1 MSLRSLLTDLKDS
14 AKKTFSGVDTAGS
27 LSNKFWQSKA
37 ADNLS
42 SWQKLFDEDKGK
54 EFVSSFK
61 RTPTNNRQRLGNSL
75 IDIAGNMTAM
85 GTEGGY
91 QLKKGFQTK
100 DKNLIGKGLIKSG
113 TALLTARGV
122 GMPLQAA
129 TYSALPGAISGV
141 GNYIKTKDTK
151 QALNAGI
158 GGAIDFLPKAVPM
171 TAIGSIT
178 NPLINKIGVGKNFA
192 QRNAL
197 KAVPNVIEGIAMDK
211 ATGMET
217 TPQSML
223 IDAVAPA
230 FFDLAGMTFKSAN
243 DARIKAKY
251 KIDETLG
258 TGARKNGKY
267 ASLDELLG
275 KKKGKGKSQLM
286 GVMAGV
292 QPYQD
297 KDGKWRVRFNKERA
311 LLGLG
316 LAYGGTKIL
325 KGAGDTAKGSD
336 LDDILKA
343 QNLKNN
349 ADDLISEAR
358 KYKSAEEF
366 VKAQGEPLYH
376 GTTYDWKGDF
386 KDKTT
391 YLTPKKEFAESIAD
405 EQVDNIINKLET
417 ETAPNGKSYYP
428 TIKTLFKKANT
439 KLFDA
444 NNPSDIKWLE
454 NNLPDTVK
462 TTSYYGG
469 TFDTP
474 KADVIKNIKGK
485 GEHTWVE
492 FEGDVGDIIKKGG
505 YDGLIATEKGYPS
518 VAIFNPNKSLIS
530 KQKFIEIYNQA
541 NKVGGV
547 GVKDFRTGS
556 VELNKPVLDIQKP
569 LQGQTK
575 GASLSSSLTQQKGI
589 QIPQQQI
596 SPLQGSKQSFED
608 IITQN
613 KNMIGSTVE
622 KPKQSAGDTLKNLY
636 TQWVDRYAP
645 ISRASDTA
653 KAQLK
658 TQGAELRPEYDP
670 TVLVRR
676 LTGAGG
682 IADSRYQNELKPII
696 SEMDNLKIDK
706 GDMDLYLANKRIAGF
721 GTANRQVYGADTKKA
736 GEIVNAIETKYGGNI
751 QGIAEKLYKYQDDG
765 FNEMVNAGFISPET
779 AKIIKGQNP
788 DYAPLQRVM
797 DNVDNYLGLPTR
809 KTMQGTQPISKL
821 KGSTKQIDSPLENII
836 GNTFKQ
842 RAAIEKNRVA
852 SSIVGL
858 QKIAP
863 QLGFSKVAKSGD
875 DTITV
880 WNGGKK
886 EFWKV
891 GNDIAETA
899 KGLNEENINT
909 ILKIFKAPASLLRQG
924 ATGRN
929 PEFLIPNV
937 IRDQLDAGVTS
948 KYGYIPLIDYFSGL
962 KSMLTNDDI
971 YKKWENSGAKIDL
984 GEMSG
989 RKSIKESFDS
999 KVGKKNL
1006 FTWIGDVLDIM
1017 GKYSEQPTR
1026 VGLFKKAYN
1035 KTGNE
1040 MLAMMESRDATVD
1053 FARMGSKMKTA
1064 NSIIPFLNVGVQGFD
1079 KLIRAVKDNPAK
1091 VALNGTIYGV
1101 LPAVATTI
1109 YNIINH
1115 GEEYSEIPQY
1125 EKDANFVIVK
1135 GRNENGTVDYITI
1148 PKGNIIPTI
1157 ANPIE
1162 NFLSY
1167 FSGTSPLEFK
1177 EYAMQLFTSTLP
1189 IIGDGSSLGEVA
1201 LKTVGSNLPQLV
1213 KPITEN
1219 LVNKS
1224 FYKYD
1229 PKKAEAKEIVPY
1241 YLKDEEPYKQDYEFT
1256 PQMYKKIGAVLN
1268 VSPLQVKNLMEG
1280 YLAGYAKIPAQIVE
1294 MMYKTSNK
1302 DAVSPNEKTI
1312 LRRFIKQ
1319 TYPSSSKAKPE
1330 EEKKKTPFMQR
1341 VVDDVDASTS
1351 TSTGSQLT
1359 EVRKAVRESGKE
1371 MKTSDLIV
1379 FPYDDSTKT
1388 VKKTIS
1394 MPKLTSNNELNKK
1407 IISDYKSDL
1416 TDYEKYIM
1424 YQYESGAINED
1435 KAGTELE
1442 RIANI
1447 KKALTNATKTS
1458 KAKKVDLAKISQKI
1472 LKPVKVSSKSPKFDS
1487 FKILSDYR
1495 STKMPEIKAPDLKV
1509 IDFKTAKLKKGTK

>member
-14 AKKTFSGVDTAGS
+14 AKKTFSGVDTDGS
-27 LSNKFWQSKA
+27 LSNKFWQSKTA
-37 ADNLS
+37 NNLAKYQQS
-42 SWQKLFDEDKGK
+42 KIGQSHIKAGKATSKVLFKNPY
-54 EFVSSFK
+54 EFGQQTAKDISDLVGMNKPNYQMRNAPNTGWKNLKTQVVDRVLPTASF
-61 RTPTNNRQRLGNSL
+61 
-75 IDIAGNMTAM
+75 IAGTGNPAGVASMTAL
-85 GTEGGY
+85 GGGINY
-91 QLKKGFQTK
+91 ASNRVFGKQDSKTALSNTIPQTIEMLPKSFQMAGISRFTNPVIEKAGLAGKGFVARNAIK
-100 DKNLIGKGLIKSG
+100 APLNVGEGLI
-113 TALLTARGV
+113 
-122 GMPLQAA
+122 
-129 TYSALPGAISGV
+129 
-141 GNYIKTKDTK
+141 
-151 QALNAGI
+151 
-158 GGAIDFLPKAVPM
+158 
-171 TAIGSIT
+171 
-178 NPLINKIGVGKNFA
+178 
-192 QRNAL
+192 
-197 KAVPNVIEGIAMDK
+197 MDK

-217 TPQSML
+217 TKESVL
-223 IDAVAPA
+223 IDALSPA
-230 FFDLAGMTFKSAN
+230 LFDLGGMTFKSAN

-267 ASLDELLG
+267 ASLDQLLG
-275 KKKGKGKSQLM
+275 KGKKGGKAQM
-286 GVMAGV
+286 AGVMWGV

-297 KDGKWRVRFNKERA
+297 EDGKWKVRFNKERA

-325 KGAGDTAKGSD
+325 KGAGDTTKGSD

-343 QNLKNN
+343 QDLK
-349 ADDLISEAR
+349 
-358 KYKSAEEF
+358 
-366 VKAQGEPLYH
+366 
-376 GTTYDWKGDF
+376 T
-386 KDKTT
+386 
-391 YLTPKKEFAESIAD
+391 
-405 EQVDNIINKLET
+405 
-417 ETAPNGKSYYP
+417 
-428 TIKTLFKKANT
+428 
-439 KLFDA
+439 A
-444 NNPSDIKWLE
+444 NNPKSFLSKYSDDAQKLIEDEVSRLKQQV
-454 NNLPDTVK
+454 NG
-462 TTSYYGG
+462 TT
-469 TFDTP
+469 
-474 KADVIKNIKGK
+474 VIKDSMDLDDAYRISQNAQ
-485 GEHTWVE
+485 WYR
-492 FEGDVGDIIKKGG
+492 DIFSSQGRAPTK
-505 YDGLIATEKGYPS
+505 TEWLMLAEDNLKTGNLDKFYPTEELLKNRS
-518 VAIFNPNKSLIS
+518 ILDI
-530 KQKFIEIYNQA
+530 NQT

-547 GVKDFRTGS
+547 EVKDFRTGS

-670 TVLVRR
+670 AVLVRK

-706 GDMDLYLANKRIAGF
+706 GDMDLYLASKRMAGF
-721 GTANRQVYGADTKKA
+721 ETAGRKVYGTDTKKA
-736 GEIVNAIETKYGGNI
+736 KEIVNAIETKYGRNI

-797 DNVDNYLGLPTR
+797 DDVDNYLGLPTR
-809 KTMQGTQPISKL
+809 KTMQGTQPITKL

-891 GNDIAETA
+891 GNDISETA

-929 PEFLIPNV
+929 PEFMVPNV
-937 IRDQLDAGVTS
+937 IRDQLDAGITS
-948 KYGYIPLIDYFSGL
+948 KYGYIPFIDYVSGL
-962 KSMLTNDDI
+962 KSMLTNDDV
-971 YKKWENSGAKIDL
+971 YKKWESSGAKIDL

-989 RKSIKESFDS
+989 RKSIQQSFDNTTA
-999 KVGKKNL
+999 KKNL
-1006 FTWIGDVLDIM
+1006 LSWIKDGLDIM

-1040 MLAMMESRDATVD
+1040 LLAMMESRDATVD

-1115 GEEYSEIPQY
+1115 GQEYSEIPQY

-1177 EYAMQLFTSTLP
+1177 EYATQLFTSTLP
-1189 IIGDGSSLGEVA
+1189 VVGDGSSLGEVA

-1379 FPYDDSTKT
+1379 FPYEDSTKT
-1388 VKKTIS
+1388 VKKTIT

-1416 TDYEKYIM
+1416 TDYTNYIM
-1424 YQYESGAINED
+1424 YQFESGAISEER
-1435 KAGTELE
+1435 AGAELE
-1442 RIANI
+1442 RIAAI
-1447 KKALTNATKTS
+1447 KKSLSKVTS
-1458 KAKKVDLAKISQKI
+1458 SSGSKKKKKSSNISQKI
-1472 LKPVKVSSKSPKFDS
+1472 LKTVKVQVRSPKFNT
-1487 FKILSDYR
+1487 FEILNNYKKVKAP
-1495 STKMPEIKAPDLKV
+1495 TIKAPNLKV
-1509 IDFKTAKLKKGTK
+1509 IDFKTAKLKK